1 MQLNEYELNSS
12 LMPFERWSS
21 GEELF
26 QNLDREYDLLDR
38 DLRPFLEECDQLQGI
53 QIFGSTDDAWG
64 GFTSQYLERISDEL
78 GKGCRWMFGLQDSR
92 QTSRERQMLRTANY
106 AQSLIALNSNASI
119 HIPLSAPS
127 SLLPSYVS
135 IQSGSLW
142 QTSALDAAM
151 VESITLPTRLRANQS
166 ARSTFDQLEVTLNNE
181 GNRRM
186 VTASMSVRQ
195 LENDTP
201 HVNGSTIHDTRMT
214 NGVTEQDHE
223 EDIPQL
229 DINFSPAISADG
241 RGPHSHSRL
250 HTFSQIEMRRGGSGD
265 DAETDGDPRDRFTE
279 GPRSSSHRTQ
289 LLFPMLS
296 SYPRIFRVGSHSE
309 DLAIDANL
317 ATTTAVSGQIRD
329 VERLSRRLIGVD
341 EREALCDGLSNMAAE
356 YDEGWSDDGE
366 DDDD

>member
-26 QNLDREYDLLDR
+26 LNLDREHDLLDR

-78 GKGCRWMFGLQDSR
+78 GKGCRWIFGLKDSR
-92 QTSRERQMLRTANY
+92 QTLRARQMLQTANY
-106 AQSLIALNSNASI
+106 AQSLVALNSNASI
-119 HIPLSAPS
+119 HIPLSVPS

-135 IQSGSLW
+135 MQSGSLW

-151 VESITLPTRLRANQS
+151 VESITLPTRLRTNQS
-166 ARSTFDQLEVTLNNE
+166 ARSTFDQLEATLDNE
-181 GNRRM
+181 GNRRI
-186 VTASMSVRQ
+186 VTASMSVWE
-195 LENDTP
+195 LETGAP
-201 HVNGSTIHDTRMT
+201 HANGNTMHDTRMT
-214 NGVTEQDHE
+214 NGVTEQDQQ

-229 DINFSPAISADG
+229 DIDFSPVISAES
-241 RGPHSHSRL
+241 RGTHSHTRL
-250 HTFSQIEMRRGGSGD
+250 HTFSQIETMRAGDGD
-265 DAETDGDPRDRFTE
+265 DVEPNGDPRDRFVE
-279 GPRSSSHRTQ
+279 GPRSSTHRTQ
-289 LLFPMLS
+289 LLFPVLPS
-296 SYPRIFRVGSHSE
+296 FPRIFRFGRDSE
-309 DLAIDANL
+309 KLAIDANL
-317 ATTTAVSGQIRD
+317 STTTAVSGQIRD